1 MPATAKLFKNGRSQA
16 VRLPAQFRFEGD
28 EVFIRRDE
36 TTGDVILSKRPTS
49 WDDFF
54 ELVDKQPVD
63 QDFLVDRDRDPPP
76 ERDFFE

>member
-16 VRLPAQFRFEGD
+16 VRLPARFRFEGD

-36 TTGDVILSKRPTS
+36 ATGDVILSKRPTS

-54 ELVDKQPVD
+54 KLVDENPVD
-63 QDFLVDRDRDPPP
+63 PDFLVDRDNDPPP
-76 ERDFFE
+76 ERDFFK